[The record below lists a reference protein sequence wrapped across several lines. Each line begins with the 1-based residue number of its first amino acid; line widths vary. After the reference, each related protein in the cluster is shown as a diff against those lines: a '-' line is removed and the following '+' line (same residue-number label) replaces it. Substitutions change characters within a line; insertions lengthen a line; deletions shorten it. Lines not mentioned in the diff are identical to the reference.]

1 MEKIIPLKFRIAFT
15 GPECSGK
22 STLAQWL
29 SNELNLP
36 LVPEF
41 ARTYLAD
48 NPSYSR
54 EDLYA
59 IASGQFTQ
67 NHQHERFICDTEM
80 TVMRIWEQVKYGGIS
95 THIQDL
101 TSSESYTLL
110 FLCKPDFPLEEDPL
124 REHPDARNELFELYV
139 QDLKARQVPYHILE
153 GPLAERKSQLSRL
166 IPHRFGTFVL

>member
-22 STLAQWL
+22 STLAHWL

-67 NHQHERFICDTEM
+67 NHQHDRCVCDTEM
-80 TVMRIWEQVKYGGIS
+80 TVMRIWEHVKYGGIS

-110 FLCKPDFPLEEDPL
+110 LLCKPDFPWEDDPL
-124 REHPDARNELFELYV
+124 REHPEARNELFDLYV
-139 QDLKARQVPYHILE
+139 QDLKARQVPYHILAGSLE
-153 GPLAERKSQLSRL
+153 ERKSQLLKL
-166 IPHRFGTFVL
+166 IPH

>member
-1 MEKIIPLKFRIAFT
+1 MEKISPLPFRIGFT

-36 LVPEF
+36 LVQEF

-48 NPSYSR
+48 NPNYSR
-54 EDLYA
+54 EDLFA

-67 NHQHERFICDTEM
+67 NHQHDRCVCDTEM

-95 THIQDL
+95 AHIQDL
-101 TSSESYTLL
+101 TSSESYTVL
-110 FLCKPDFPLEEDPL
+110 FLCKPDFPWEADPL
-124 REHPDARNELFELYV
+124 REHPELRNELFNLYV
-139 QDLKARQVPYHILE
+139 QDLNSRQIAFHVLE
-153 GPLAERKSQLSRL
+153 GSFDARKSKILKL
-166 IPHRFGTFVL
+166 IHH

>member
-1 MEKIIPLKFRIAFT
+1 MEKIKPKALRIAFT

-22 STLAQWL
+22 STLSQWL

-67 NHQHERFICDTEM
+67 NHQHERCICDTEM
-80 TVMRIWEQVKYGGIS
+80 TVMRIWEQVKYGSIS
-95 THIQDL
+95 SHIEGF
-101 TSSESYTLL
+101 STLEEYAYV
-110 FLCKPDFPLEEDPL
+110 FLCKPDFPWEADPL
-124 REHPDARNELFELYV
+124 REHPEARNELFELYI
-139 QDLKARQVPYHILE
+139 QDLNVRQVPYHILAGSLE
-153 GPLAERKSQLSRL
+153 ERKSQLSRL
-166 IPHRFGTFVL
+166 IPHRFSTFVL